1 MEPILLHFMLSNYT
15 SLLTTEEAIV
25 LQHVKESLQQLG
37 IFWSFNFINI
47 LMFFLDILL
56 TLPWKIFI
64 ESSVNQNYSD
74 TNIY

>member
-1 MEPILLHFMLSNYT
+1 MEPILLHFMLSNYS

>member
-56 TLPWKIFI
+56 MLPWKIFI
-64 ESSVNQNYSD
+64 ESSVNQNNSD

>member
-56 TLPWKIFI
+56 MLPWKIFI